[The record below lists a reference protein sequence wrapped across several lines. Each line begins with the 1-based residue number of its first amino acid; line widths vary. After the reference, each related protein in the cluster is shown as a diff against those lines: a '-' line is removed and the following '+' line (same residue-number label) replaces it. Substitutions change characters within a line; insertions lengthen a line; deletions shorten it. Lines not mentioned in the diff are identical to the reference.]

1 MGSWFS
7 ACRKNEWRLSL
18 YRPGH
23 RLAACLGKAAL
34 KTHALQTLRDF
45 QASPNRA
52 KRLECVRFI
61 GAFRPARDGQRFM
74 APMPAKK
81 RMEAFHGSD
90 IFCGKLHPF
99 ILRPTKMKSFVSLAA
114 VPLLAVLTSAPAGLA
129 ADSTVARKLYVANTA
144 GDTLSVIDLDRQEV
158 VGDVPIGN
166 HPHGLA
172 LSPDQRRIYCSVES
186 ARAIIVLDT
195 STDRI
200 VASVPTTGVPNQ
212 LAATPDGHWVY
223 VAIND
228 KGTADVIDVR
238 QEKVAKT
245 LDIGSRPH
253 NCYCPQGARHMYVT
267 SIGDH
272 LVRQFDFA
280 HDHALKQ
287 TMRFDGA
294 VRPLCVTRD
303 EKWLFVALE
312 GLHGFAWADLTSGKQ
327 AGRMEQP
334 LPPPEKRSKFA
345 YMNTHGLE
353 LRPGDRELWVSSF
366 IGNGLMVYDITGEAP
381 RYLTTV
387 SVGDAP
393 NWLTFSPDG
402 KHAYSA
408 NAGANSITIVNCET
422 RIALKEIKVGSVPK
436 RLLEVH
442 PPRL

>member
-1 MGSWFS
+1 
-7 ACRKNEWRLSL
+7 
-18 YRPGH
+18 
-23 RLAACLGKAAL
+23 
-34 KTHALQTLRDF
+34 
-45 QASPNRA
+45 
-52 KRLECVRFI
+52 
-61 GAFRPARDGQRFM
+61 
-74 APMPAKK
+74 
-81 RMEAFHGSD
+81 
-90 IFCGKLHPF
+90 
-99 ILRPTKMKSFVSLAA
+99 MKSFLSLAA
-114 VPLLAVLTSAPAGLA
+114 VPLLAVLISASAGLA
-129 ADSTVARKLYVANTA
+129 ADSTATRKLYVANTA

-158 VGDVPIGN
+158 VREIPIGK

-172 LSPDQRRIYCSVES
+172 LAPDHRRICCSVES
-186 ARAIIVLDT
+186 ARAINFLDT
-195 STDRI
+195 STDQI

-228 KGTADVIDVR
+228 KGTADIIDVR
-238 QEKVAKT
+238 QAKVVKT
-245 LDIGSRPH
+245 LDIGRQPH
-253 NCYCPQGARHMYVT
+253 NCYCPLGARHMYVT

-272 LVRQFDFA
+272 LVKQFDFT
-280 HDHALKQ
+280 HDHALTQ
-287 TMRFDGA
+287 TVRFDGA

-312 GLHGFAWADLTSGKQ
+312 GLHGFAWADLTTGKQ
-327 AGRMEQP
+327 IGRMEQP

-402 KHAYSA
+402 KQAYSA

-422 RIALKEIKVGSVPK
+422 RMALKEIKVGPVPK